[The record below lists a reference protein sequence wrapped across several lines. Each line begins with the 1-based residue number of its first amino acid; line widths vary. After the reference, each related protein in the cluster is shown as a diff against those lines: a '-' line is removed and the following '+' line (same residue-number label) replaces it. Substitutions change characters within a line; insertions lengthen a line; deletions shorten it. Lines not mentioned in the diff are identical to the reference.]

1 MGKAAK
7 QTYQGSTANEVR
19 ACLASMF
26 EQEPF
31 ANSQRLQSF
40 LTYIVEET
48 FAGREERILGKTIA
62 AEVYG
67 RKIDADWKDEP
78 IVRVDAGRLRRCL
91 EEYYSGP
98 GKNDPVQIRIPTGAY
113 KPRFVR
119 PQDRSYDANK
129 LRRYAGLGL
138 GLFAL
143 FIGGVFVGA
152 VLYWRI
158 WETSP
163 IPLSSQQVDL
173 AKIVA
178 AENARREI
186 ERRAMF
192 DKSPTSLQAYDYAQ
206 NARALIFPP
215 TSLIRLQSA
224 LKICHQV
231 IELDS
236 SYFGGYAVAAQI
248 YAFRA
253 HLGPP
258 AQAEALMKKAK
269 SLASEARRLNPTSAW
284 VQTALAW
291 VAFVDGEFERALELT
306 RRSMVL
312 DRADHHNRKFNGM
325 ILALNGDFAA
335 ARQLVEP
342 YANSDQVFA
351 GSIDG
356 NIYAVTSFY
365 LKDYEVAVKYLNKIV
380 DDGGVMSPLTTS
392 YLAAAYYARGEHR
405 KAADITK
412 KLSEAWP
419 DFQPEKF
426 FHRLFRHPEH
436 AQSVVDLLR
445 KANSGN
451 PDQ

>member
-1 MGKAAK
+1 MDKAAK
-7 QTYQGSTANEVR
+7 QSHKETSAKEVR

-48 FAGREERILGKTIA
+48 FAGREEQILGKTIA

-67 RKIDADWKDEP
+67 RKIDAEWKDEP

-98 GKNDPVQIRIPTGAY
+98 GRNDPVQVRIPTGAY
-113 KPRFVR
+113 RPQFVR
-119 PQDRSYDANK
+119 PQDRSAGANNV
-129 LRRYAGLGL
+129 RRYRVLGL
-138 GLFAL
+138 GLLAFI
-143 FIGGVFVGA
+143 IGGVLVGA
-152 VLYWRI
+152 IFYWRI
-158 WETSP
+158 WETNP
-163 IPLSSQQVDL
+163 VPLSSQRLDL
-173 AKIVA
+173 AEIVA

-192 DKSPTSLQAYDYAQ
+192 DKSPTSLQAYDYAE
-206 NARALIFPP
+206 NARAMIFPP
-215 TSLIRLQSA
+215 TSHIRLQSA
-224 LKICHQV
+224 LEICHQV
-231 IELDS
+231 IKLDS

-258 AQAEALMKKAK
+258 AQAEELMKKAR

-291 VAFVDGEFERALELT
+291 VAFVDGDFERAMELT
-306 RRSMVL
+306 QRSMVL
-312 DRADHHNRKFNGM
+312 DRVDHHNRNFNGM
-325 ILALNGDFAA
+325 ILALNGDFTA
-335 ARQLVEP
+335 ARRLVEP
-342 YANSDQVFA
+342 FANSDQVFA
-351 GSIDG
+351 GSIDS

-365 LKDYEVAVKYLNKIV
+365 LNDYDEAVQHLNKIV

-392 YLAAAYYARGEHR
+392 YLAAAHYARGER
-405 KAADITK
+405 QKAADITK

-419 DFQPEKF
+419 AFQPEKF

-436 AQSVVDLLR
+436 AQRVVDLLR
-445 KANSGN
+445 NANSGN
-451 PDQ
+451 PDR